1 CSQNAFATVRACW
14 LDWRAIKKDPS
25 NPFQVWTDGFLAQRL
40 ISLMEQDGPGSP
52 PSWSPWNIPFPKLP
66 GEPGDGPL
74 VPGSGAGP
82 IGDDDALI
90 LALADRLEAAA
101 PADAPWRAPLIAA
114 MDALKGVFL
123 TDTPN
128 TSAAQAALQAA
139 AGAISASQAA
149 ADILE
154 ELGLGS
160 ALSPLAI
167 LAQIG
172 VAIAYGYLR
181 DLFLKGP
188 SAWDALDQQDFRAWL
203 ASCRASPTVLASGPI
218 NAFYDLAFAAVKGR
232 ENGLAS
238 GSMAAGASLRA
249 QLEMALG
256 YRDAPLFKMAAG
268 MGDTVFTPFYD
279 VLSARGVAINFFSR
293 VVGLSPAGDGA
304 LGTVSILPQAATLG
318 GAAYQPFTRV
328 LDLDCWPD
336 QPDWSQ
342 LENGAALE
350 AAGVDFESSY
360 CTVSAGPARTLTAG
374 VDFDLAIMA
383 MPPQSIGRYCGD
395 LIEGSPA
402 WASAIQA
409 ATSVGTQSLQLW
421 MKPSV
426 EALGWTAGPTVLTSY
441 AEPYDSWGDMSHL
454 VDRETW
460 SDPPGSIAYFCGC
473 LPTLMGLPVGPPEM
487 HQIAQSAA
495 DSWLGASLSTLWPDV
510 GPNPVSGSQVLSR
523 YDVANFDVS
532 DTYVQTPAGGN
543 VASRFDPA
551 QTAGFSNLYTVG
563 DWTKTRFSGG
573 CFESAIE
580 SAMLA
585 CRAISGI
592 PQSIKTA

>member
-421 MKPSV
+421 MKP
-426 EALGWTAGPTVLTSY
+426 
-441 AEPYDSWGDMSHL
+441 
-454 VDRETW
+454 
-460 SDPPGSIAYFCGC
+460 
-473 LPTLMGLPVGPPEM
+473 
-487 HQIAQSAA
+487 
-495 DSWLGASLSTLWPDV
+495 
-510 GPNPVSGSQVLSR
+510 
-523 YDVANFDVS
+523 
-532 DTYVQTPAGGN
+532 
-543 VASRFDPA
+543 
-551 QTAGFSNLYTVG
+551 
-563 DWTKTRFSGG
+563 
-573 CFESAIE
+573 
-580 SAMLA
+580 
-585 CRAISGI
+585 
-592 PQSIKTA
+592 